1 MTTDIE
7 RDIRERD
14 ACYAPLPPHILPDS
28 PEMAYIDRRTLLRLL
43 DEAREGRE
51 ALLRENEALRK
62 DAERYR
68 WLRGECYTLTK
79 HAAVTYT
86 DQNEHVAMWCK
97 EHVRE
102 NTSAAVDAAVD
113 ADRAAAK
120 EKP

>member
-51 ALLRENEALRK
+51 ALRKALSHYGQHEY
-62 DAERYR
+62 A
-68 WLRGECYTLTK
+68 CSS
-79 HAAVTYT
+79 
-86 DQNEHVAMWCK
+86 EHGQYKNRCDCGFLALCK
-97 EHVRE
+97 V
-102 NTSAAVDAAVD
+102 
-113 ADRAAAK
+113 
-120 EKP
+120 KP